1 MGDISEFEKAAAA
14 VDLKIKKVNRD
25 AGKVT
30 LGFDTDLAIKKLD
43 QQIEAIQNHS
53 KLDVQLGFKKEAY
66 EKQFKAAAKELK
78 EIDPYS
84 VFDKKNPENYAKKI
98 AKVFDEYMN
107 TGDDALIDKLELRF
121 GKMINLLVERIGSK
135 MPPEDIAKMLGK
147 DAGQAFLR
155 GQYDENVEFK
165 NIVSKQQYDK
175 LLKNANDYKENY
187 LRYAAAQKA
196 VMESPEA
203 FASGELSKQ
212 QAEMENL
219 VAELEEYKAKLKEI
233 NALEEENVK
242 LKTQLDEATKAKNDM
257 GEVYKENESLRS
269 DLKEQKTLA
278 TSKQAELESMSS
290 QLATVEQESGK
301 LAENLAKAEG
311 ELSQTKTELTD
322 VSSKLEKAEQ
332 DIKASAEAYAQ
343 VSGEAYEAK
352 KETEELK
359 KQNQELAQEANKA
372 TDAYKELEGHVE
384 QVEAEKR
391 LYQENLTQMMSENES
406 YQSEL
411 AKAKSDLKEAND
423 SLSKQNEELEAAKA
437 NAKEASD
444 AYDEMSQKVKEM
456 RSTIKD
462 QEEEIID
469 YDRSLMEAHDEL
481 AEARTS
487 ARELEAENKRMKDS
501 AEEAAAAYKKLEGNF
516 EELKLL
522 EEATREDAEWFKEEA
537 LLKDV
542 NLSKTRDELIALQK
556 EFKEAQEEAYNLH
569 VKIQDLTNERNLY
582 ESHAQAYF
590 EKGLSLEVEGEKK
603 DEEIEALKKEIESK
617 TSKYNEEI
625 ASLTSQKTAVEEKL
639 KESLEQIK
647 EKAAALEE
655 VANAEKKVQNAK
667 AESVEA
673 NDKLVASEKEVAS
686 AQEQENNA
694 VDETA
699 IKRKKLNS
707 IISGSYSE
715 DLKNQARGMLES
727 GNIDNAFD
735 LWNSRDSYRIKGD
748 LKVTELSE
756 KISNALSDEAL
767 LTDDMK
773 KSLEE
778 MSERLKAGNVTAGEY
793 QEMNNRF
800 KDINAGINNQYRE
813 ITRQSQAAKK
823 MAEAEE
829 EAEMKLKEQLSEI
842 VSGAYSRDFKWAARD
857 YLENDKT
864 TVDPYLLLENKDN
877 YALAGEM
884 KVSNLRARATRLL
897 QESGISE
904 SSRISLN
911 SVMDQLSE
919 KDINISQYKE
929 IAGNINNINASM
941 VAAGET
947 GKTVFSQIGQRL
959 QDMNTKLIAQYLSWQ
974 DMIRYIRT
982 AINTVVELDS
992 AITELR
998 KVSDASTSRLE
1009 QSFATSAATAEEL
1022 GSSITDVINATADWS
1037 RLGYDVDQAEE
1048 LARIATLYVNVGD
1061 NINMDDANQSL
1072 ISTLQGFKLQA
1083 DDAESIV
1090 DKFNEVANNY
1100 AIDSGGIGQALQ
1112 RSAASFNAANTSLS
1126 ESIALVTATNEVVQN
1141 PEKVGNM
1148 WKTVSARIRGATAE
1162 LEDMGEDTD
1171 GVVTSTSKLQGL
1183 VKGITGFDIMQD
1195 EDNFKSIYDIV
1206 VGIGEKWNELTDIQQ
1221 AALLEPLAGK
1231 VQSNALA
1238 AALNNVDQLKAAYK
1252 TAEESAGSAQREQEN
1267 YQKSIQYSIDVAIA
1281 KLQELATKM
1290 LSSEALK
1297 GIVSFGTDAI
1307 GVVSDLVDKFGLLQI
1322 AITAI
1327 GTIAFS
1333 SKFKPLISGLTET
1346 KITLDDIQTKFK
1358 GASASM
1364 QEFENFIS
1372 EINLREFKDASEI
1385 EVDEMLKKMPLG
1397 YSDNKQLAA
1406 YLKDN
1411 GKDREEIFNMITAN
1425 DLGNSNKYNFIS
1437 GIKEYNDLLGSK
1449 GKNTAMA
1456 FAEALGNQN
1465 ARLSQFILNADGA
1478 SVSLGGYIKNVAAA
1492 GAKTLALNVASGLA
1506 SAGISMIVG
1515 AIVGVAMSAFDNWIH
1530 RVEHAKEALEE
1541 MHDSYKETADKI
1553 KDQKDLAKTVKDEYF
1568 ELAKGVDTFNNRN
1581 LDLSDSDYEHFIDLN
1596 NQLAEMFPTLKSGID
1611 DEGNAILNL
1620 GNNAEVASDKLQK
1633 LIEKNEE
1640 QARNKISSGLNEEF
1654 ENTYTSLI
1662 EGDAYNQ
1669 LQDNRKR
1676 LSDIDS
1682 YIARAKA
1689 LGTNDQL
1696 DALFNASHQTK
1707 GKEPFAEV
1715 LQSMMNEGTYKE
1727 MIEKIN
1733 TASGNNPIRTALS
1746 EYTDQE
1752 VKNFLKAFNAELN
1765 TKQQSTQSDI
1775 LAGDSEVDAT
1785 LSAFGDH
1792 LVQVAKGTNSYMQ
1805 LQDDKLRS
1813 LADYLLMNVSTD
1825 DMKKIQNEY
1834 DGDPHRFIQ
1843 RTVDLISGKSD
1854 EQQQKIIAA
1863 FGALQ
1868 NTLNSS
1874 AELTLD
1880 EMYTQVRDAIN
1891 EIGKTLYGE
1900 KFTPKIAAELRK
1912 QFGVQGIYDTIST
1925 RDRIIAQGS
1934 GRDFGSAK
1942 ASSFNTTRNFDA
1954 DALQNVMNNLK
1965 IDSDS
1970 ELSKFSAALLD
1981 DTNKSLDS
1989 VVAAYKKAIDGANSS
2004 TKEAETDVLSF
2015 KEAWEGLDN
2024 VSEEDAGIFK
2034 RFSFNKDQI
2043 KDLSTFKEKVNELA
2057 QSGQLS
2063 VKAFKGLDG
2072 ADEFIKAIGVS
2083 ATEATDKINKMI
2095 EPVIQLSG
2103 MRTGITSITSA
2114 YDEKKDDPNKIVGA
2128 DTLNSMYS
2136 GLGISEWGKKD
2147 LEVWERYKKAAT
2159 DSSMSMKEFKKYQD
2173 DLATSYVNSGNFLA
2187 NLTEE
2192 NKDYYTALLTEMGVA
2207 NATEVVE
2214 NKLNAAYRAQAE
2226 AKKKIN
2232 NVDLKKNA
2240 EGDIEGLTGLRN
2252 ESHNVRAALLELWEQ
2267 KNNVF
2272 STPLE
2277 TQESIDNLIALGR
2290 EVGATAANLVYLNSL
2305 KRLQSG
2311 EIKGLG
2317 TEQIN
2322 AIEKGAKREK
2332 KRILKN
2338 FDRETRLRTK
2348 TKITTNGGNQND
2360 KNKEKK
2366 SSTNTKATSTQIDW
2380 IEKKL
2385 TRLQGVIS
2393 LTQAKLQNLFAV
2405 KTKNS
2410 NLDTQIKQN
2419 EKLLKSYSVGATKY
2433 AAKAD
2438 RALNKIPKKLRG
2450 TIEKR
2455 YNTGALSSKTPLSQ
2469 LIKTYGE
2476 KEAKRIQAYLDYVDK
2491 ANNAKIGVQN
2501 TKKAIRDAKIA
2512 QQTNISNYQQQ
2523 VIAAKEAEKA
2533 NKQSAKDRND
2543 ILESERKHIRKNY
2556 NAQIKAAELEKDSYK
2571 VKELTEQK
2579 QKALLDNTIEQN
2591 TNLQQEAD
2599 AYVAMYQAQQQN
2611 AKTSRTKNALVDK
2624 EIAKTKE
2631 SYKYQIKIAELQG
2644 DSEKKAQLE
2653 AERDS
2658 KIVSLN
2664 KQRLDNTINYYS
2676 NLKKEATNAY
2686 TDIGNAINVITAKGL
2701 IAGEKLY
2708 KSQQAQ
2714 NDARLKLLADE
2725 KKEAE
2730 ENQKRI
2736 QKGTQEWYDSLDAIQ
2751 ALDDEIANL
2760 TTDNIN
2766 LEKSIRAVK
2775 TAVMDLANANIDTL
2789 KAENELML
2797 KYLSYGDMVKDGGY
2811 TAEGLATLEQTYE
2824 NAEYARK
2831 QLENVQN
2838 RMREYLAKKG
2848 KPYELLSG
2856 NERQEYDDLWKK
2868 ELQYQNEYYDN
2879 MTKIAD
2885 LEKQRLESYKNY
2897 LKELID
2903 KRKQLLQAQKDEYD
2917 YEKTIAEKTQSIAI
2931 LQKQIQS
2938 LNNDTS
2944 ESANSRIQELQVQLD
2959 DANKD
2964 LRETEYNQW
2973 LSDQQSMLDGLY
2985 AEFESLLEKLEM
2997 DRAQLIKDAMTTVD
3011 QNTSVVASTL
3021 EKYMGENPEYTFSDY
3036 FKSVVGDETNGLQGI
3051 NNNIIANTDAILRS
3065 AQGEVK
3071 DSASVAKSASDAQKV
3086 ANNTVNSGT
3095 SAKTSSTKAT
3105 TPYDAAAQVIKEINS
3120 SAIVGKKITMKK
3132 DFKAYESPE
3141 KKAFSGYTA
3150 KKGKNYYVIETGKTD
3165 LGSTWLGLSKKHNSL
3180 DPKDLIGWVP
3190 KSYVKGYAK
3199 GGVVETLKRMP
3210 LANNDDAWIT
3220 VGQGERIL
3228 TPSQNAAF
3236 EKLMNNIDVLK
3247 PALAKNKPQ
3256 VGTIDTSTTNIG
3268 DINLELN
3275 LPNVKNYDELVREMQ
3290 RDSKFETLIKNIVI
3304 DKSSM
3309 SKYNVR
3315 W

>member
-25 AGKVT
+25 SGKVT

-43 QQIEAIQNHS
+43 QQIETIQKSS

-66 EKQFKAAAKELK
+66 EKQFKAAAEELK
-78 EIDPYS
+78 KIDPYS

-121 GKMINLLVERIGSK
+121 GKMINLLIDKVGSK
-135 MPPEDIAKMLGK
+135 MSDKDIAKMLGK

-155 GQYDENVEFK
+155 GQYDEDAEFK

-175 LLKNANDYKENY
+175 LLKRANDYKENY
-187 LRYAAAQKA
+187 LRFVAAEKA
-196 VMESPEA
+196 MMESPEA
-203 FASGELSKQ
+203 FVGGELSKQ

-219 VAELEEYKAKLKEI
+219 VAELEEYKAKLKEV

-269 DLKEQKTLA
+269 DLKEQKTLV

-290 QLATVEQESGK
+290 QLATAEQESGK

-411 AKAKSDLKEAND
+411 AKAESDLKEAND

-437 NAKEASD
+437 NAKEL
-444 AYDEMSQKVKEM
+444 
-456 RSTIKD
+456 
-462 QEEEIID
+462 EE
-469 YDRSLMEAHDEL
+469 
-481 AEARTS
+481 
-487 ARELEAENKRMKDS
+487 ENKRISDS
-501 AEEAAAAYKKLEGNF
+501 AEEAVAAYKKLEEN
-516 EELKLL
+516 L
-522 EEATREDAEWFKEEA
+522 EEVKQSEKEAREWAEIFEDEAKFKGE
-537 LLKDV
+537 D
-542 NLSKTRDELIALQK
+542 LSKTREELEALQK
-556 EFKEAQEEAYNLH
+556 EFKEAQEEAYALH
-569 VKIQDLTNERNLY
+569 VKIQELTDERNVY
-582 ESHAQAYF
+582 EARAQEHF

-625 ASLTSQKTAVEEKL
+625 ASLTSQKTAIEERL

-800 KDINAGINNQYRE
+800 KDINASINNQYRE
-813 ITRQSQAAKK
+813 ITRQSQMAKK

-842 VSGAYSRDFKWAARD
+842 VSGAYSRDYKLAAKD
-857 YLENDKT
+857 YLENKKT
-864 TVDPYLLLENKDN
+864 NVDPYLLLEGKDN

-974 DMIRYIRT
+974 DMIRYMRT
-982 AINTVVELDS
+982 AINTVIELDS

-1009 QSFATSAATAEEL
+1009 QSFATSANTAEEL

-1072 ISTLQGFKLQA
+1072 ISTLQGFKIQA

-1162 LEDMGEDTD
+1162 LEDMGEDTE

-1290 LSSEALK
+1290 LSSKALK
-1297 GIVSFGTDAI
+1297 SVVSFGTDAI
-1307 GVVSDLVDKFGLLQI
+1307 GVVSDLIDKFGLLQI

-1358 GASASM
+1358 GAKASM

-1372 EINLREFKDASEI
+1372 EINFREFDDISEI

-1406 YLKDN
+1406 YLKKN
-1411 GKDREEIFNMITAN
+1411 GKDKDEIFNMITAN

-1568 ELAKGVDTFNNRN
+1568 ELAKSVDTFNNRN

-1620 GNNAEVASDKLQK
+1620 GNNADVASDKLQK
-1633 LIEKNEE
+1633 LIDKNEE
-1640 QARNKISSGLNEEF
+1640 QARNKISAGLNEEF

-1662 EGDAYNQ
+1662 EGDAYNR

-1676 LSDIDS
+1676 LSDIDN

-1696 DALFNASHQTK
+1696 EALYDASHQIK

-1715 LQSMMNEGTYKE
+1715 LQSMMNEGTYEE
-1727 MIEKIN
+1727 MIKRIN

-1752 VKNFLKAFNAELN
+1752 VKNFLKAFNDELN
-1765 TKQQSTQSDI
+1765 TKQQNTQSDI

-1813 LADYLLMNVSTD
+1813 LADYLLMNVSVD
-1825 DMKKIQNEY
+1825 DMKKIQNE
-1834 DGDPHRFIQ
+1834 DKGDPHVFIQ

-1854 EQQQKIIAA
+1854 EQQQKVIAA

-1880 EMYTQVRDAIN
+1880 EMYTQISDAIN

-1900 KFTPKIAAELRK
+1900 KFTPEIAADLRK

-1934 GRDFGSAK
+1934 GQDFGSAK
-1942 ASSFNTTRNFDA
+1942 ASSFNTTRDFNA
-1954 DALQNVMNNLK
+1954 GALQNVMNNLE
-1965 IDSDS
+1965 INSDS
-1970 ELSKFSAALLD
+1970 ELAKFSAALLD

-2015 KEAWEGLDN
+2015 KEAWEGLDD

-2272 STPLE
+2272 STPLK

-2322 AIEKGAKREK
+2322 AIEQGAERAK

-2338 FDRETRLRTK
+2338 FEDETRLRTK
-2348 TKITTNGGNQND
+2348 TKVTTNGGNQND

-2393 LTQAKLQNLFAV
+2393 LTQAKLQNLFDV
-2405 KTKNS
+2405 KTKNN
-2410 NLDTQIKQN
+2410 NLEKQINQN
-2419 EKLLKSYSVGATKY
+2419 EKLLKSYSVAASKYSTK
-2433 AAKAD
+2433 AN
-2438 RALNKIPKKLRG
+2438 RAVSKLAGGKSSGLESEVRR
-2450 TIEKR
+2450 R
-2455 YNTGALSSKTPLSQ
+2455 YNTGELSSKTPLSK
-2469 LIKTYGE
+2469 LIKSYGE
-2476 KEAKRIQAYLDYVDK
+2476 KNAKRIQDYIDYMDK

-2501 TKKAIRDAKIA
+2501 TKKAIRDDKID
-2512 QQTNISNYQQQ
+2512 QKTNISNYEQQ

-2533 NKQSAKDRND
+2533 NKQSAKDRNK
-2543 ILESERKHIRKNY
+2543 ILKDERIHIRKNY
-2556 NAQIKAAELEKDSYK
+2556 NAQIKAAELENDSYK

-2997 DRAQLIKDAMTTVD
+2997 DRSQLIKDAMTTVD

-3071 DSASVAKSASDAQKV
+3071 DSATVAKSASDAQKV
-3086 ANNTVNSGT
+3086 ANNATNSGT
-3095 SAKTSSTKAT
+3095 TSKTT
-3105 TPYDAAAQVIKEINS
+3105 TPYDVAAQVIKDINS

-3165 LGSTWLGLSKKHNSL
+3165 LGNTWLGLSKKHNSL